1 VRVLIVEDEEGVRD
15 VYRDF
20 VAALGHE
27 PVPVES
33 AERGLAKLQRQQADA
48 VLLDVRL
55 PGMSGLEFLV
65 DPAVRASEVPVVVV
79 SGLATENE
87 ARACLQLGALDYL
100 QKPVTLERLGAV
112 LELLEPFAG
121 ARRRAQ
127 APPSG
132 ERRPAPR
139 APAKMAVRLLSE
151 RGAASRGTCTQISA
165 SGMNVRT
172 TTRFKAGSTLRVTFT
187 PPDGG
192 GPLEAV
198 TLVIRVDKDGIA
210 LWFLDLVRS
219 ETRRLSSLVERL
231 LLV

>member
-1 VRVLIVEDEEGVRD
+1 MRVLIVEDEEGVRE

-33 AERGLAKLQRQQADA
+33 AERGLAKLKGRQADV

-55 PGMSGLEFLV
+55 PGMSGLEFLA
-65 DPAVRASEVPVVVV
+65 DPVVRASEVPVVAV

-112 LELLEPFAG
+112 LELLEPFAR
-121 ARRRAQ
+121 ARGRART
-127 APPSG
+127 PPRE

-139 APAKMAVRLLSE
+139 APAKLPVRLVSE
-151 RGAASRGTCTQISA
+151 RGTAARGTCTQISA
-165 SGMNVRT
+165 SGMKVRT
-172 TTRFKAGSTLRVTFT
+172 TSRFKPGSTVRVSLT
-187 PPDGG
+187 PPDSG

-198 TLVIRVDKDGIA
+198 ALVIRVDKDGIA

>member
-1 VRVLIVEDEEGVRD
+1 VRVLIVEDEQAVRE

-33 AERGLAKLQRQQADA
+33 AERGLEKIKKHQADA

-65 DPAVRASEVPVVVV
+65 DPAVQASEVPVVVV

-100 QKPVTLERLGAV
+100 QKPVTLDRLTAV
-112 LELLEPFAG
+112 LELLEPY
-121 ARRRAQ
+121 ARAPRRGQ
-127 APPSG
+127 APRRM

-139 APAKMAVRLLSE
+139 APVKMPVRVVSD
-151 RGAASRGTCTQISA
+151 RGSASRGTCTQISA
-165 SGMNVRT
+165 SGMKVRT
-172 TTRFKAGSTLRVTFT
+172 TTRFKPGRTVRVGFT

-198 TLVIRVDKDGIA
+198 ALVIRVDKDGIA
-210 LWFLDLVRS
+210 LWFMDLVRS
-219 ETRRLSSLVERL
+219 ETQRLASLVERL